1 MVDSKNVAVEEALK
15 KANDELIKTYNS
27 GDLDGAERIARSLLK
42 AGQESMVVYNLLGI
56 VQHTR
61 GQLEEAVSFFEKA
74 IELQPDYGD
83 SYSNIAHSLGELGR
97 LEEALGHCNKAIE
110 LKPELAG
117 AYNNRG
123 FILRKLGRSRDA
135 VLSYDRA
142 IELAPGFV
150 DAYSNRGN
158 SLVDLGDLE
167 EALRNYEKAIELK
180 PDFPIF
186 YLAIGE
192 IQRDLGLTDLALN
205 SFEKAI
211 VLDPKTKMASFQKAR
226 ILRSRKKFVEAKA
239 VLEKAMEWGTDYLL
253 YNEFGITMS
262 EMQRYYEADE
272 NYLKAIELKPDFALA
287 YINRADVLT
296 KLGKLDEATECC
308 LLGLQLDPQLSGGYY
323 NLGVIKRD
331 LGDLEEAL
339 RNYEKAIE
347 LKPDFPIAY
356 SNLLFTISQIRIRSD
371 EENIKR
377 AREFGEVVGRTA
389 RTFTSF
395 NCPKEADRLRV
406 GFVSG
411 DLRNHPVGY
420 WTEGFLAEI
429 DNSKI
434 ELIAYPTLPNED
446 ELTRRLRSF
455 FSKWQPVYGQ
465 DDEAVAKMIHD
476 DHIHVL
482 FDMSGHTQYNRLPV
496 FAWKPAPVQV
506 SWLGY
511 FATTGLNEMDYILG
525 DPYVTPKS
533 EEGHFVENIWPMPES
548 YVCFTPPDVDI
559 EVNELP
565 AISSES
571 ITFGCFNNLI
581 KINDEVVSVWSRIL
595 KALPGSRMFL
605 KTKTLNSEEE
615 CRKIKERFLNHGV
628 ESGRLILEGE
638 SPRSGLL
645 AAYQRV
651 DIALDP
657 FPYPGGTTS
666 AESVWMGVP
675 VVTLRGKNFL
685 SHVGESIITNAGL
698 PDWVAIDEEDY
709 VRKAIDFASDLDAL
723 SSLRSGL
730 RAKLLTSPLY
740 DTKRFARYF
749 ETAVRDM
756 WKKWLEKQNG

>member
-1 MVDSKNVAVEEALK
+1 MPDLLTINEALAKAKTALRSGNKAEAKALYGLVLSHEPRNAVAK
-15 KANDELIKTYNS
+15 KGIRRLTKGKDT
-27 GDLDGAERIARSLLK
+27 SLTET
-42 AGQESMVVYNLLGI
+42 QVN
-56 VQHTR
+56 
-61 GQLEEAVSFFEKA
+61 
-74 IELQPDYGD
+74 
-83 SYSNIAHSLGELGR
+83 SLGESEIARLNSLLNLRAYEALEKASKALYKNHPEITVLSKFLSVSLLMQKKFREGLQVLNRAIKSSPNDPELFLNRGNLFLELRDLGEAKDNFLR
-97 LEEALGHCNKAIE
+97 SISLDPDCAEAYRDLAQINRDMGEIEEAIKNLSRSIE
-110 LKPELAG
+110 LSP
-117 AYNNRG
+117 N
-123 FILRKLGRSRDA
+123 F
-135 VLSYDRA
+135 
-142 IELAPGFV
+142 F
-150 DAYSNRGN
+150 DAYS
-158 SLVDLGDLE
+158 DL
-167 EALRNYEKAIELK
+167 
-180 PDFPIF
+180 F
-186 YLAIGE
+186 YLLSYLPNE
-192 IQRDLGLTDLALN
+192 SDENDRLLSEYRKSVEL
-205 SFEKAI
+205 E
-211 VLDPKTKMASFQKAR
+211 
-226 ILRSRKKFVEAKA
+226 RKK
-239 VLEKAMEWGTDYLL
+239 
-253 YNEFGITMS
+253 
-262 EMQRYYEADE
+262 
-272 NYLKAIELKPDFALA
+272 
-287 YINRADVLT
+287 
-296 KLGKLDEATECC
+296 
-308 LLGLQLDPQLSGGYY
+308 
-323 NLGVIKRD
+323 
-331 LGDLEEAL
+331 
-339 RNYEKAIE
+339 
-347 LKPDFPIAY
+347 
-356 SNLLFTISQIRIRSD
+356 
-371 EENIKR
+371 
-377 AREFGEVVGRTA
+377 
-389 RTFTSF
+389 TFTSF

-411 DLRNHPVGY
+411 DFRNHPVGY

-525 DPYVTPKS
+525 DPYVTPES
-533 EEGHFVENIWPMPES
+533 EEDHFVENIWPMPES

-559 EVNELP
+559 EINELP
-565 AISSES
+565 AILSES

-595 KALPGSRMFL
+595 KELPGSRMFL

-685 SHVGESIITNAGL
+685 SHVGESIIINAGL

-709 VRKAIDFASDLDAL
+709 VRRAIDFASDLDAL

>member
-1 MVDSKNVAVEEALK
+1 MVDSKNITVEEALK
-15 KANDELIKTYNS
+15 KANRSVKQGKIEEASRLYEAILSFQPDHVVAAKMLRKIKRRRPKITSESDAKEKQQKSNDELIKTYNS

-158 SLVDLGDLE
+158 SL
-167 EALRNYEKAIELK
+167 A
-180 PDFPIF
+180 
-186 YLAIGE
+186 
-192 IQRDLGLTDLALN
+192 
-205 SFEKAI
+205 
-211 VLDPKTKMASFQKAR
+211 
-226 ILRSRKKFVEAKA
+226 
-239 VLEKAMEWGTDYLL
+239 
-253 YNEFGITMS
+253 
-262 EMQRYYEADE
+262 
-272 NYLKAIELKPDFALA
+272 
-287 YINRADVLT
+287 
-296 KLGKLDEATECC
+296 
-308 LLGLQLDPQLSGGYY
+308 
-323 NLGVIKRD
+323 D

-377 AREFGEVVGRTA
+377 AKEFGEVVGRTA

-595 KALPGSRMFL
+595 KELPGSRMFL

-675 VVTLRGKNFL
+675 VLTLRGKNFL
-685 SHVGESIITNAGL
+685 SHVGESITTNAGL

>member
-1 MVDSKNVAVEEALK
+1 MPDLLTINEALAKAKTALRSGNKAEAKALYGLVLSHEPRNAVAK
-15 KANDELIKTYNS
+15 KGIRRLTKGKDGSLTETQVNS
-27 GDLDGAERIARSLLK
+27 LSESEIARLTSLL
-42 AGQESMVVYNLLGI
+42 NL
-56 VQHTR
+56 R
-61 GQLEEAVSFFEKA
+61 AYEALEKA
-74 IELQPDYGD
+74 SKSLYQNHPEITVLSKFLSVSLLMQKKFREGLQV
-83 SYSNIAHSLGELGR
+83 L
-97 LEEALGHCNKAIE
+97 NKAI
-110 LKPELAG
+110 KSSPNDPEL
-117 AYNNRG
+117 
-123 FILRKLGRSRDA
+123 FL
-135 VLSYDRA
+135 
-142 IELAPGFV
+142 
-150 DAYSNRGN
+150 NRGN
-158 SLVDLGDLE
+158 LFLELRDLAEAKDNFLRSISLDPDCA
-167 EALRNYEKAIELK
+167 EAYRELAQ
-180 PDFPIF
+180 IN
-186 YLAIGE
+186 
-192 IQRDLGLTDLALN
+192 RDLGEIGEAVKNFSRSIELSPNFFGAYSDL
-205 SFEKAI
+205 F
-211 VLDPKTKMASFQKAR
+211 
-226 ILRSRKKFVEAKA
+226 
-239 VLEKAMEWGTDYLL
+239 YLL
-253 YNEFGITMS
+253 S
-262 EMQRYYEADE
+262 
-272 NYLKAIELKPDFALA
+272 YLPNK
-287 YINRADVLT
+287 
-296 KLGKLDEATECC
+296 
-308 LLGLQLDPQLSGGYY
+308 
-323 NLGVIKRD
+323 
-331 LGDLEEAL
+331 
-339 RNYEKAIE
+339 
-347 LKPDFPIAY
+347 
-356 SNLLFTISQIRIRSD
+356 SD
-371 EENIKR
+371 ESERLLSEYRKSVE
-377 AREFGEVVGRTA
+377 RERK